1 MFLWRKYRDRMIGL
15 IGAYVVLITGVFASG
30 AMDDPPQTSA
40 PAESVNLTN
49 RTEIRKADEC
59 SSALL
64 ERSDSVC

>member
-15 IGAYVVLITGVFASG
+15 IGAYVVLITGVYTSG
-30 AMDDPPQTSA
+30 AMDDPPQASA

-49 RTEIRKADEC
+49 RTKTRKADEC